1 MEQALYLLWR
11 VNLRNLVKNKLYIC
25 REWHI
30 QPSEIDKMIYFEYEQ
45 MLKDIQEFNKEQ
57 EKQNK
62 QEQKQYNSMMNQ
74 SKNMQNYSNMY
85 KNAQQ
90 SLPSLPKVHLP
101 KF

>member
-25 REWHI
+25 KEWHI

-45 MLKDIQEFNKEQ
+45 MLEDIQEFNKEQ

-62 QEQKQYNSMMNQ
+62 EEQKQYNSMMSQ
-74 SKNMQNYSNMY
+74 SKSMQNYNNMY

-90 SLPSLPKVHLP
+90 SLPKVHLP